1 MKIKQE
7 HYNYIKNNIKDTVEY
22 NGIDRVKQY
31 YKLCKDSK
39 NVNDPK
45 IRVMYYLKALSI
57 KSDYI
62 IENLY
67 PYMNDTQLTTA
78 LLKIGYELGIYE
90 N

>member
-1 MKIKQE
+1 MRIKPE
-7 HYNYIKNNIKDTVEY
+7 HYEYIKNSIKDTIEY

-31 YKLCKDSK
+31 YNSCKKNK
-39 NVNDPK
+39 NVHDPK
-45 IRVMYYLKALSI
+45 IRIMYDLKSLSI

-67 PYMNDTQLTTA
+67 PYMNDNHLTTA